1 MFLNGLLG
9 ISYALRVL
17 VKCSDNS
24 GSTQG
29 HMAIPKCSTFES
41 GRDIKLSNKSG
52 VSSY

>member
-9 ISYALRVL
+9 ISYALRIL
-17 VKCSDNS
+17 EKCSEKS

-29 HMAIPKCSTFES
+29 HMAVPKCLTFES
-41 GRDIKLSNKSG
+41 GRDIKLSNKSS